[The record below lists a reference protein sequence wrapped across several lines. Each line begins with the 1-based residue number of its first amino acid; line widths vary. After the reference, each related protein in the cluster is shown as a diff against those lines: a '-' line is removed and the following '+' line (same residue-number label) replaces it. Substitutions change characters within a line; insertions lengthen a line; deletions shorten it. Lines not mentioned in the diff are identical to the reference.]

1 MQGATEHALD
11 WQDLKRERLEL
22 QRTGQRI
29 PYISFVLIHVALAL
43 FLVTIFLVDRLP
55 LDAFG
60 RFTLRIILVG
70 GAIVFLALAWAY
82 AILLS
87 RRFKHVVLRWSQMEV
102 AYAQQERLNQL
113 KDQFLNHV
121 SHELRTPLTQL
132 HGYLELLAIQ
142 SDSINQEMRADFLA
156 HATRSSGELIDIVS
170 NILDALQI
178 RNSLD
183 ALHGAIIPL
192 ASLVHDVLA
201 AFTPQETERYSIE
214 VNIACDLSVWANEQS
229 LRQVLRN
236 VISNAFKYCPE
247 QTQVSIS
254 ARLMTGTEAQATTP
268 QVQICISDT
277 GPGIPLDE
285 QGMLFQRFFRLQ
297 RDLMNGSIRGT
308 GLGLYISKQLIEA
321 MGGRIWVE
329 STGKEGEGSRFYLLL
344 PDVSSTHME
353 MEKEDSTPIEEK

>member
-1 MQGATEHALD
+1 MQGAAEHALD
-11 WQDLKRERLEL
+11 WQDLKQERLEL

-29 PYISFVLIHVALAL
+29 PYISFVFIHVALAL
-43 FLVTIFLVDRLP
+43 FLVTIFLIDRLP
-55 LDAFG
+55 LDPFG
-60 RFTLRIILVG
+60 RSMLRILLVG

-87 RRFKHVVLRWSQMEV
+87 HRFKHVVLRWSQMEV

-132 HGYLELLAIQ
+132 HGYLELLALQ
-142 SDSINQEMRADFLA
+142 SDSIDQAMRAKFLE

-170 NILDALQI
+170 NVLDALNV
-178 RNSLD
+178 RNNSD
-183 ALHGAIIPL
+183 ALHGAIISL
-192 ASLVHDVLA
+192 VELVHDVLA
-201 AFTPQETERYSIE
+201 AFTPQEIARYRID
-214 VNIACDLSVWANEQS
+214 VNIASDISVWANEQS

-236 VISNAFKYCPE
+236 LLSNAFKYCPE
-247 QTQVSIS
+247 QTKVSIS
-254 ARLMTGTEAQATTP
+254 ARLMTATEAQAVTP

-277 GPGIPLDE
+277 GPGVPLDE
-285 QGMLFQRFFRLQ
+285 QGMLFHRFFRLQ

-308 GLGLYISKQLIEA
+308 GLGLYISKELIEA

-329 STGKEGEGSRFYLLL
+329 SSGKEGEGSRFCLLL
-344 PDVSSTHME
+344 PDVSSTHVGA
-353 MEKEDSTPIEEK
+353 DEESKTHI